1 MFSNTIRTLAARWL
15 TAHALLASLLC
26 AGTLQAAQAQAQAP
40 QLSASVSAPVLLA
53 STDSKSIQR
62 IPALA
67 SYLDAS
73 GKLTVDQIEQSG
85 TPFLPLDPNKA
96 QLIGD
101 GALWLRFDVTTS
113 GTEAH
118 GRLTLPLPTVDS
130 ATLYYRNVAGQWVKQ
145 LGGDSVP
152 MSQWAQAGRYPAF
165 SMSQGTD
172 QAVRYYLKIAHTRVP
187 FSVWPRMVRDTELIV
202 SRQNEHTLLG
212 MYFALVGL
220 MALLALVYA
229 TAYRDWGFA
238 TYAIYAT
245 MVGASLSAVT
255 GMMALYWWPESPQL
269 NNGAAMLAHSCMAGA
284 GLWFVRTVTSPR
296 RFSRTLDWTMLVL
309 GIAMPLIGL
318 ANALVQQSTSFAIY
332 NVALG
337 ACLLVVLLAVAVAI
351 FEGDRNARWLVL
363 GFLPIVLTSIAP
375 LLRNF
380 DVINTDFSTEYGRML
395 GSVIEL
401 PILFYG
407 LTRRVAQRRD
417 PAARA
422 TGLRSTD
429 PLTGLY
435 SSGKLTHKLKQV
447 LYTSAR
453 YHQPFALL
461 VIDLTNLSALQKK
474 YNREVAD
481 RAMVMAAARLRGL
494 AHSDNTVARVGD
506 AQFALLIEGPVSA
519 DDANDVATKILAAGL
534 RATNQLPERE
544 PLQFH
549 IVLGYRG
556 DFERLNLAAAD
567 TLLAQLMTALKEMR
581 DDSRK
586 AIRVLPI

>member
-1 MFSNTIRTLAARWL
+1 MVSKTIRVWVLRWL
-15 TAHALLASLLC
+15 TAHALMVTLLC
-26 AGTLQAAQAQAQAP
+26 ACALQAVRAQTP
-40 QLSASVSAPVLLA
+40 QIVIGESVTVVLSGS
-53 STDSKSIQR
+53 DSKSIQL

-67 SYLDAS
+67 SYLDTT
-73 GKLTVDQIEQSG
+73 GKLTVEQIAQTS
-85 TPFLPLDPNKA
+85 PSFLPLDPSKA

-101 GALWLRFDVTTS
+101 GALWLRFDAMATGAET
-113 GTEAH
+113 H
-118 GRLTLPLPTVDS
+118 WLLTLPLPTVDS
-130 ATLYYRNVAGQWVKQ
+130 VTLYYRNAAGQWVKQ

-152 MSQWAQAGRYPAF
+152 ISQWRQAGRYPAF
-165 SMSQGTD
+165 SMAQGTD
-172 QAVRYYLKIAHTRVP
+172 QLVRYYVQIAHTRIP
-187 FSVWPRMVRDTELIV
+187 FSAWPQILRDDELMV

-220 MALLALVYA
+220 MALLAVVYA
-229 TAYRDWGFA
+229 ITNRDWGFG
-238 TYAIYAT
+238 TYAIYAI
-245 MVGASLSAVT
+245 MMGASLSAVT

-284 GLWFVRTVTSPR
+284 GLWFVRTVTAPR
-296 RFSRTLDWTMLVL
+296 RFSRTLDWTMLTL
-309 GIAMPLIGL
+309 SIAMPLIGL
-318 ANALVQQSTSFAIY
+318 LNALVQQSASFAIY

-337 ACLLVVLLAVAVAI
+337 TCMLLVLIAVTVAI
-351 FEGDRNARWLVL
+351 FEGDRNARWLAL
-363 GFLPIVLTSIAP
+363 GFLPIVVTSIAP

-380 DVINTDFSTEYGRML
+380 GMINTDFSTEYGRML
-395 GSVIEL
+395 GSVLEL

-435 SSGKLTHKLKQV
+435 SLGKLTHKLKQV

-461 VIDLTNLSALQKK
+461 VIDLTNLATLQKK
-474 YNREVAD
+474 YNREIAD
-481 RAMVMAAARLRGL
+481 RALVMASARIRSL
-494 AHSDNTVARVGD
+494 AGSDDTVARVGD
-506 AQFALLIEGPVSA
+506 TQFALLIEGPVSA

-544 PLQFH
+544 PLRFN
-549 IVLGYRG
+549 IALGHRS
-556 DFERLNLAAAD
+556 DFSASAAAD
-567 TLLAQLMTALKEMR
+567 DMLKKLLAELKEMN
-581 DDSRK
+581 DGSRK
-586 AIRVLPI
+586 AIRLMTL